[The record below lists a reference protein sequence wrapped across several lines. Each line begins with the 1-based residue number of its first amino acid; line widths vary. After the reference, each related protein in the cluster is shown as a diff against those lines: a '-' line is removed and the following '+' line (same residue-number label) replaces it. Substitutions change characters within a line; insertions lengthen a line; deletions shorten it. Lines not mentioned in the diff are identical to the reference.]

1 MGAAA
6 RRTGIVCFSVDRSAA
21 DGGMMKNIEAFRATQ
36 LLRQCGLP
44 LVALLITSVPA
55 HGQRVEITGLVGGM
69 FGGTVKLEEEAEP
82 RFHAHFTERLSFGV
96 SGGVRFSD
104 DDCENCNLIE
114 FRWLRQYSHLSLDQ
128 NAFALPTQGT
138 PAFYPPVTSDDFMGD
153 FTHEWPLKEQ
163 RFITPF
169 LTASLG
175 AARFST
181 PETSATRF
189 AFAVSTGVKVFP
201 RRRWGMRFQVEYLG
215 VVMDAQLQRLV
226 CTVGCIVIVNG
237 GVMNQFQISVG
248 PAFRF

>member
-1 MGAAA
+1 
-6 RRTGIVCFSVDRSAA
+6 
-21 DGGMMKNIEAFRATQ
+21 MMKNIEPFRATQ
-36 LLRQCGLP
+36 VLRQCGLV

-55 HGQRVEITGLVGGM
+55 HGQRFDITGLVGGM
-69 FGGTVKLEEEAEP
+69 FGGTVKVDEEAEP
-82 RFHAHFTERLSFGV
+82 RFNAHFTERLSFGA

-104 DDCENCNLIE
+104 DDCESCDVIE

-128 NAFALPTQGT
+128 NAFLPPSPGT

-163 RFITPF
+163 RFVRPF
-169 LTASLG
+169 LTLSLG

-181 PETSATRF
+181 SVTGATRF
-189 AFAVSTGVKVFP
+189 AFAASTGVKVFP
-201 RRRWGMRFQVEYLG
+201 TRRFGMRFQVEYLG

-226 CTVGCIVIVNG
+226 CATSCLVLVNG
-237 GVMNQFQISVG
+237 GVMNQIQISVG